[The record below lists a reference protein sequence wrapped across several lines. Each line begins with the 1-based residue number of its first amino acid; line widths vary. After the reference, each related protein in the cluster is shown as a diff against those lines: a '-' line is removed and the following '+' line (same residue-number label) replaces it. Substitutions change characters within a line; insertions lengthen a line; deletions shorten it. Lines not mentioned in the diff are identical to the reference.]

1 MDKSALINYWRELRG
16 VGPWLLETMA
26 TNRLI
31 CQISASH
38 PCASAPQDGDL
49 LSIVLFFLLRGGFR
63 SSAGFARCIA

>member
-1 MDKSALINYWRELRG
+1 MDKSALINYWRKLWG

-38 PCASAPQDGDL
+38 PCASAP
-49 LSIVLFFLLRGGFR
+49 
-63 SSAGFARCIA
+63 